1 MRNDQPD
8 IEPDTASGTVPDTS
22 PDTEPDTAGG
32 QQHLLDEPPPDGA
45 HEPL

>member
-1 MRNDQPD
+1 MRNDQ
-8 IEPDTASGTVPDTS
+8 PDTASGTVPGTAPDTT
-22 PDTEPDTAGG
+22 PDTEPDTSGE

>member
-8 IEPDTASGTVPDTS
+8 TEPDTASGTT
-22 PDTEPDTAGG
+22 PDTEPDTVGE
-32 QQHLLDEPPPDGA
+32 QQHLPDEPPPDGA